1 MVVATTRLHAVFFF
15 SHIHSVKIPSKATVI
30 NLHYYCKK
38 YLTNL
43 LGEFV
48 TAISGYYKKK
58 IGKSYSTVRHLLVFS
73 YSLEFNV
80 FLL

>member
-1 MVVATTRLHAVFFF
+1 MVVATTRLHAVFF

-58 IGKSYSTVRHLLVFS
+58 NRQVLLYNETS
-73 YSLEFNV
+73 ASL
-80 FLL
+80 LLFIRV